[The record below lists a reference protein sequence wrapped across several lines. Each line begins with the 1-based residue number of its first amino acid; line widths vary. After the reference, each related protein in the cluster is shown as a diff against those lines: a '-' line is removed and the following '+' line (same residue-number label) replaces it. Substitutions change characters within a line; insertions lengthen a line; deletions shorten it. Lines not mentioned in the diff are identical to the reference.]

1 MFKLNIYLEKI
12 LKALVYPQLAD
23 LEYVYERLLAG
34 LTTKL
39 YGYVK

>member
-1 MFKLNIYLEKI
+1 MLKLSIYPEKI
-12 LKALVYPQLAD
+12 FKALVYTQPVD